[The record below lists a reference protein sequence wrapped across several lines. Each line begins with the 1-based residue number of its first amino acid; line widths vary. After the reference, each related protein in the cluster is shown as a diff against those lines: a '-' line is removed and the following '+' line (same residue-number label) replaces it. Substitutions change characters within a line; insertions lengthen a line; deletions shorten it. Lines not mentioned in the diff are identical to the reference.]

1 MFTSGWMGK
10 VLRVDL
16 TNGEISTEPLK
27 EDLMLNFIGGRGIN
41 SSLLYS
47 ETGPATDP
55 LGGDNKLIIGT
66 SPLTGTLVPT
76 SSRFTITAKSPLT
89 GILGDANA
97 GGAFAPELKYAGY
110 DFIIIQGISNK
121 PVYLWIEDDRVVIKD
136 AAHLWGKTTYETDRM
151 IKEEI
156 CDKEIR
162 VLSIGLAGEN
172 LVKIAGIVTG
182 VNIAARCGLGA
193 VMGSK
198 KLKAIAVKGSR
209 TINIAHPDKMLK
221 LVDII
226 FEDYKTCQAWNWYP
240 KLGWTTGQRGMGL
253 SGSAPIK
260 NYLVSGGNDNEKRQA
275 FLDVETSEK
284 YRFKD
289 IACFSCPL
297 ACNKW
302 LHMDRLGMKKAP
314 VAGTGHMAIWEI
326 YDYPFHVEV
335 NDLCEAYG
343 MDIYSVQGA
352 ISAAMEWYEK
362 GIITKKET
370 NGMEVKFGNKDAAIS
385 LVHKIANRE
394 GFGNILAEGSIMAG
408 KIIGADPDTT
418 PACGYGKGTDHGP
431 IDCTSMAMLTLALS
445 VSTRGGGHVRCT
457 PPMAWWGEEITLPE
471 RWKKIYRNAGAE
483 EIINKPW
490 VCHPVIADIVTYF
503 ETINTSADIIEI
515 CKNTMEYYYFYGF
528 KGREVKDDLEWHA
541 EWIEAVT
548 GVNVDRHYMETVA
561 KRVLTL
567 EKAYNVREGKLR
579 EDDMPSHRFM
589 EKRRGGPL
597 DGKALDEKELQRL
610 FDFYYEIHGWD
621 PRTSVPKRKTLE
633 ELGLTY
639 VADDLENKVPGPN

>member
-1 MFTSGWMGK
+1 
-10 VLRVDL
+10 
-16 TNGEISTEPLK
+16 
-27 EDLMLNFIGGRGIN
+27 
-41 SSLLYS
+41 
-47 ETGPATDP
+47 
-55 LGGDNKLIIGT
+55 
-66 SPLTGTLVPT
+66 
-76 SSRFTITAKSPLT
+76 
-89 GILGDANA
+89 
-97 GGAFAPELKYAGY
+97 
-110 DFIIIQGISNK
+110 
-121 PVYLWIEDDRVVIKD
+121 
-136 AAHLWGKTTYETDRM
+136 
-151 IKEEI
+151 
-156 CDKEIR
+156 
-162 VLSIGLAGEN
+162 
-172 LVKIAGIVTG
+172 
-182 VNIAARCGLGA
+182 
-193 VMGSK
+193 
-198 KLKAIAVKGSR
+198 
-209 TINIAHPDKMLK
+209 
-221 LVDII
+221 
-226 FEDYKTCQAWNWYP
+226 
-240 KLGWTTGQRGMGL
+240 
-253 SGSAPIK
+253 
-260 NYLVSGGNDNEKRQA
+260 
-275 FLDVETSEK
+275 
-284 YRFKD
+284 
-289 IACFSCPL
+289 
-297 ACNKW
+297 
-302 LHMDRLGMKKAP
+302 
-314 VAGTGHMAIWEI
+314 
-326 YDYPFHVEV
+326 
-335 NDLCEAYG
+335 
-343 MDIYSVQGA
+343 
-352 ISAAMEWYEK
+352 
-362 GIITKKET
+362 
-370 NGMEVKFGNKDAAIS
+370 
-385 LVHKIANRE
+385 
-394 GFGNILAEGSIMAG
+394 
-408 KIIGADPDTT
+408 
-418 PACGYGKGTDHGP
+418 
-431 IDCTSMAMLTLALS
+431 MAMLTLALS